1 MITKSAM
8 CYFIKK
14 LSLGLMGLIVFA
26 CSSNSQ
32 LTQPIKLHPENSNY
46 FSYKDKPLL
55 LITSAE
61 HYGVLIN
68 LDFDYIKYFDTISED
83 SMNYTRVFTGSFV
96 EREEDIGWMKYD
108 NTLAPHP
115 DRVVV
120 PWARSNIPGYRNGGN
135 KFDLDTW
142 DEQYFERLKDLLTQ
156 AEARNIIVELTF
168 FGNQYGDGL
177 WKNSPLHP
185 DNNIQGI
192 GPSGEGS
199 WREFQT
205 KNDNQLLAYQEAM
218 VRKIV
223 TELNG
228 FDNLFYE
235 ISNEPYNGIMDTTAV
250 DDWHNHMLKF
260 IKDTEEGLPK
270 KHLIATCF
278 AVFDNPDVSV
288 LNFHYVRV
296 KEMAPLETLLT
307 LNKVVNMDETLGS
320 VIHSN
325 TTDTRLEAW
334 DHILQ
339 GGGAYNNLSWEYTP
353 DNESGTDSARIIN
366 KYLRNLQRFMSGFN
380 YERMVPDYEVVLTKP
395 DSSFVRVLSEK
406 GKQYALY
413 LHRSKI
419 KGDGNPEIWGYEAF
433 GGIRQNELPVDL
445 PAGVYEIQWMNPST
459 GLFYQNIGQEVNH
472 SGGELRLLTP
482 EYVADIALQIKCRRE

>member
-1 MITKSAM
+1 M
-8 CYFIKK
+8 
-14 LSLGLMGLIVFA
+14 
-26 CSSNSQ
+26 
-32 LTQPIKLHPENSNY
+32 
-46 FSYKDKPLL
+46 
-55 LITSAE
+55 
-61 HYGVLIN
+61 
-68 LDFDYIKYFDTISED
+68 
-83 SMNYTRVFTGSFV
+83 
-96 EREEDIGWMKYD
+96 
-108 NTLAPHP
+108 
-115 DRVVV
+115 
-120 PWARSNIPGYRNGGN
+120 
-135 KFDLDTW
+135 
-142 DEQYFERLKDLLTQ
+142 
-156 AEARNIIVELTF
+156 ELTF

-177 WKNSPLHP
+177 WENSPLHP
-185 DNNIQGI
+185 GNNIQGI

-205 KNDNQLLAYQEAM
+205 KNDSRLLTYQEAM

-223 TELNG
+223 TELNR

-235 ISNEPYNGIMDTTAV
+235 ISNEPYNGITDTAAV
-250 DDWHNHMLKF
+250 NDWHNHMVKL

-270 KHLIATCF
+270 KHLVATCF
-278 AVFDNPDVSV
+278 SVFDNPDVSV

-353 DNESGTDSARIIN
+353 DNEAGTDSARIIN
-366 KYLRNLQRFMSGFN
+366 KYLWSLQRFMSRFD
-380 YERMVPDYEVVLTKP
+380 YVRMVPDYEVVLTKP

-406 GKQYALY
+406 GNQYALY

-419 KGDGNPEIWGYEAF
+419 KGDGKPEIWGYEAF

-459 GLFYQNIGQEVNH
+459 GLFYENAGQEVNH

-482 EYVADIALQIKCRRE
+482 EYVTDIALQIKCRGE